1 MKTINIDEYL
11 KEQGITVTIK
21 GKEFMVTDIPV
32 EIKAELGKDADERNE
47 KEIVK
52 QILGCEDEDLK
63 GYGLAAFSAII
74 KQVTDSLFPAPS
86 TNDQ

>member
-11 KEQGITVTIK
+11 KEQGVTVTIK
-21 GKEFMVTDIPV
+21 GKEFIVTDIPV
-32 EIKAELGKDADERNE
+32 EFKKQLEKDSDERDE

-52 QILGCEDEDLK
+52 TILGCKDEDLE
-63 GYGLAAFSAII
+63 GYGLAAFAAII

-86 TNDQ
+86 AEEK